1 MLSIITF
8 LLFITSISCFPF
20 SHLLRSCLQ
29 PIEHT
34 TLDIAQGLKPD
45 LSSTQEFGYV
55 YRIDTPTVRLS
66 PDMSLNDISETTQEE
81 EELESTAAAAMI
93 LSSLVYH
100 ELDTRLMIKGKMSQ
114 LNVHRLK
121 RVQDLEG
128 MLMTIQFETFGNSQQ
143 GMWYKT
149 LKSSKKGI
157 TGRIQNLYINE
168 EEEELMLE
176 LKPEVNHH
184 QLSEYIEY
192 KTGPKSSS
200 KRINWI
206 ENKCRMYNGNKRD
219 LFHEVVDSAVLL

>member
-1 MLSIITF
+1 
-8 LLFITSISCFPF
+8 
-20 SHLLRSCLQ
+20 
-29 PIEHT
+29 
-34 TLDIAQGLKPD
+34 
-45 LSSTQEFGYV
+45 
-55 YRIDTPTVRLS
+55 
-66 PDMSLNDISETTQEE
+66 MSLNDISETIKEE
-81 EELESTAAAAMI
+81 EGLESTAAAMI

-100 ELDTRLMIKGKMSQ
+100 ELDTRLLIKGKMSQ

-128 MLMTIQFETFGNSQQ
+128 MLMTIQFETFGNSQE

-157 TGRIQNLYINE
+157 TGRIQSLYINE
-168 EEEELMLE
+168 EEEELTLE

-184 QLSEYIEY
+184 LSEYMEY

-206 ENKCRMYNGNKRD
+206 QNKCRMYNGNKRD
-219 LFHEVVDSAVLL
+219 QFHEVVDSAVLL